1 MLKKLFPLLFLS
13 LVIVSCNNSSKKTDK
28 NTKDENSK
36 EIETVA
42 ITKQEK
48 TTKIFVKTSMGD
60 LELKLYNETPKHKE
74 NFIKLVKENFY
85 NGLLFHRVIKD
96 FMIQGGDPNSKN
108 AIQGKILGDGDVGYK
123 IDAEFNKNLIHKK
136 GALAAARDNNPEKKS
151 SGCQFYIVQGKKFK
165 DEEIA
170 MMQERNKMQYTDEQK
185 TIYKT
190 LGGTPHL
197 DNNYTVFGQVTKG
210 LEIIDK
216 IGVVEGDKYNRP
228 LKDVKIIEMKII
240 E

>member
-1 MLKKLFPLLFLS
+1 MLKKLFPLLFLT
-13 LVIVSCNNSSKKTDK
+13 LAIVSCNNSSKKTDK
-28 NTKDENSK
+28 NTKEENTK
-36 EIETVA
+36 EVETVA
-42 ITKQEK
+42 VKKQEK
-48 TTKIFVKTSMGD
+48 ITKILVKTSMGD
-60 LELKLYNETPKHKE
+60 MELMLYNETPKHKE

-108 AIQGKILGDGDVGYK
+108 AEQGKILGDGDVGYK
-123 IDAEFNKNLIHKK
+123 VDAEFNKNLIHKK

-151 SGCQFYIVQGKKFK
+151 SGCQFYIVQGKQFK
-165 DEEIA
+165 DDDIA
-170 MMQERNKMQYTDEQK
+170 LIQQRNQMQYTDEQK

-190 LGGTPHL
+190 IGGTPHL

-216 IGVVEGDKYNRP
+216 IAVVEGNKYNRP